1 MQMRS
6 DGNIGFG
13 GGILDNGLAEG
24 IINCLNREY
33 KEEFNLDLEKCAF
46 TQSDHIVTYVNHKKK
61 LVAHMFAHE
70 IEKKLFLDIEK
81 SAPNAKD
88 WGLEVNRKYYL
99 KHK

>member
-13 GGILDNGLAEG
+13 GGILDNGPAEG

-33 KEEFNLDLEKCAF
+33 REEFNLDLEKFAF
-46 TQSDHIVTYVNHKKK
+46 SQSDHIVTYANHKKK
-61 LVAHMFAHE
+61 LVAHMYAHQ

-81 SAPNAKD
+81 NAPNAKD
-88 WGLEVNRKYYL
+88 WGLEVNMKCYMNY
-99 KHK
+99 K